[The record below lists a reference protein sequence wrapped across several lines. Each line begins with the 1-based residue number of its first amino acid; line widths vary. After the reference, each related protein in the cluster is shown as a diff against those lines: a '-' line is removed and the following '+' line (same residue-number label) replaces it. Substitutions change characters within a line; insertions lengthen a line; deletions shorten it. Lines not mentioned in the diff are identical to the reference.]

1 MKFVWI
7 NILLLEIVCNAYI
20 DYIYYYTIAFR
31 HWTQKAFVLLQWL
44 TTTGKNILVKY
55 WRIAHKTNSVF
66 FLRLKILSIQI
77 CYTWNCSKFFNC
89 YYLLIY
95 VLLSIALNDIYDFF
109 LTANVF
115 YKCLIFNLKP
125 TYYLWWFMGKLLF
138 KYGMK
143 KFFKWYF
150 DLN

>member
-20 DYIYYYTIAFR
+20 DYIYYTCTSNSIASR

-66 FLRLKILSIQI
+66 F
-77 CYTWNCSKFFNC
+77 
-89 YYLLIY
+89 
-95 VLLSIALNDIYDFF
+95 
-109 LTANVF
+109 
-115 YKCLIFNLKP
+115 
-125 TYYLWWFMGKLLF
+125 
-138 KYGMK
+138 
-143 KFFKWYF
+143 
-150 DLN
+150 